1 MYQYGNYL
9 YPGQYSRTIFGAGT
23 FSWQDPINSWKAGPG
38 EVMTVENLFIY
49 SKSEGM
55 TQFNICHTLV
65 ENLLNSLIALIFLSF
80 TPSSQNLKY
89 DDHL

>member
-38 EVMTVENLFIY
+38 EVMTVEDKQTECLTNATAMHLIVLQQTILFRP
-49 SKSEGM
+49 
-55 TQFNICHTLV
+55 T
-65 ENLLNSLIALIFLSF
+65 
-80 TPSSQNLKY
+80 
-89 DDHL
+89 